1 MTKKPTIRTYNDLLA
16 EKARLKELLQAQ
28 KELVRADVEEIKM
41 ELQPVKTAIGVIG
54 KFTTRDKSNPLLTSA
69 TEGLIDLVVRK
80 MILSRSGWLTKIV
93 VPFLMKNVSSH
104 LVNEN
109 QGAIFS
115 KLFSLFSKKKK
126 HGAPDSDDDED
137 EIDDFPVEPARARQ
151 NGQSESEEPV
161 EEKAI

>member
-41 ELQPVKTAIGVIG
+41 ELQPVKNAIGVIG

-126 HGAPDSDDDED
+126 HGEPDSDDDED

>member
-1 MTKKPTIRTYNDLLA
+1 MTNKPIIRTYDDLLN

-28 KELVRADVEEIKM
+28 KQLIRADVEEIKL
-41 ELQPVKTAIGVIG
+41 EFQPVKNAIGVIG
-54 KFTTRDKSNPLLTSA
+54 KFTTRDKSNPLLTTA
-69 TEGLIDLVVRK
+69 TETVIDLVVRK
-80 MILSRSGWLTKIV
+80 LILSRSGWLTKMV

-126 HGAPDSDDDED
+126 HGEPDIDED
-137 EIDDFPVEPARARQ
+137 EEEYDDVPVEPSRARQ
-151 NGQSESEEPV
+151 NGQFEPEEPV